1 MSWFSRHYNHWT
13 VLRPWPLLIALLLV
27 LMVLGW
33 HARDFRLD
41 ASADSL
47 LLENDE
53 DYKVFRELS
62 ERYQS
67 KSFLVVAFVPE
78 QGVFAANTLKRV
90 DQLAFDLE
98 EVPGISSVVSLL
110 DVPLLAQGEGSL
122 TELAGNY
129 RTLRDSE
136 VDLDKARDELTTS
149 PVFSE
154 LIVSADGRTT
164 ALQLNLDEA
173 PEFEALQ
180 GERRRL
186 SQRIGAGKTTSD
198 EKQRFVQLDAQYEL
212 QKRQLNQKRHDTIV
226 AVREVMERHRDAGSL
241 VLGGVSMIAD
251 DMITFIR
258 NDLVTFGLGVFVF
271 LVAML
276 AIVFRAIRWVVLP
289 LASCFFAGLSMMG
302 LLGLAG
308 WQVTVISSNFISLM
322 LILTMSMNVHLV
334 VRYRQLVRDHPELAH
349 PARVLMTMQK
359 MFWPCLYTALTTI
372 LAFGSLVLS
381 SIKPVIDFGWMMS
394 LGLVVTFAVSFL
406 LFPSL
411 LVVLGPAQKG
421 ESASVPG
428 LKFTTTLSRITAQRG
443 RLVITTSLALAILG
457 GIGITRLEVENS
469 FINYFGKDT
478 EIYRG
483 LNLIDRELGGTTPL
497 DVIVRFEPEPEI
509 AATDESDDD
518 LALLL
523 GSVSQGDP
531 VDYWFTPR
539 KIKTVSMVHDFLES
553 RYGVGQVLSLASL
566 IRVGESI
573 SKAPFDTFEL
583 AVLYKRMPD
592 DLKAALLSPYVSIER
607 DEVRLTAR
615 IRDSLPDLR
624 RNVLLQE
631 IQSGLE
637 KELNLEPEAFQV
649 SGLVVLYN
657 NMLQSLFSSQ
667 IMSLGVVMLGIALML
682 LILFRSLR
690 LAVIGIAPNLLAAAI
705 ILGVMGWARIPLD
718 MMTITIASIT
728 LGIAVDNS
736 IHYIYRFRSEI
747 GRVGDYV
754 ETLHYCHANIG
765 RAIFY
770 TAITI
775 IAGFS
780 ILVLSNFL
788 PTIYFGVFTALG
800 MAMALLA
807 SLTLLPRLILWL
819 RPFGR

>member
-1 MSWFSRHYNHWT
+1 MSWFSRHYNHWA

-78 QGVFAANTLKRV
+78 QGVFAASTLKRV
-90 DQLAFDLE
+90 DKLALDVE

-186 SQRIGAGKTTSD
+186 SQRIGAGKATSD

-226 AVREVMERHRDAGSL
+226 AVREVMERHHDAGSL

-334 VRYRQLVRDHPELAH
+334 VRHRQLVRDHPELAH
-349 PARVLMTMQK
+349 RARVLMTMQK

-406 LFPSL
+406 LFPAL
-411 LVVLGPAQKG
+411 LAVLGPAQKG

-428 LKFTTTLSRITAQRG
+428 LKFTATLSRITAQRG

-483 LNLIDRELGGTTPL
+483 LKLIDRELGGTTPL

>member
-47 LLENDE
+47 LLENDQ

-180 GERRRL
+180 GERRRM
-186 SQRIGAGKTTSD
+186 SQRIGAGKATSD

-226 AVREVMERHRDAGSL
+226 AVREVMERHHDAGSL

-334 VRYRQLVRDHPELAH
+334 VRHRQLVRDHPELAH
-349 PARVLMTMQK
+349 PERVLMTMQK

-411 LVVLGPAQKG
+411 LAVLGPAQKG

-428 LKFTTTLSRITAQRG
+428 LKFTATLSRITAQRG

-483 LNLIDRELGGTTPL
+483 LKLIDRELGGTTPL

-637 KELNLEPEAFQV
+637 KELNLEPEAFQI

-807 SLTLLPRLILWL
+807 SLTLLPRMILWL

>member
-1 MSWFSRHYNHWT
+1 MNWFSRHYNHWT

-47 LLENDE
+47 LLENDQ
-53 DYKVFRELS
+53 DYKVFRDLS

-67 KSFLVVAFVPE
+67 KSFLVVALVPE
-78 QGVFAANTLKRV
+78 QGVFAASTLKRV
-90 DQLAFDLE
+90 DQLALDLE

-136 VDLDKARDELTTS
+136 VDLQKARDELTTS

-180 GERRRL
+180 GERRRM
-186 SQRIGAGKTTSD
+186 SQRIGAGKATSD

-271 LVAML
+271 LVVML

-334 VRYRQLVRDHPELAH
+334 VRHRQLVRDHPDMAH

-411 LVVLGPAQKG
+411 LAVLGPAQKG

-428 LKFTTTLSRITAQRG
+428 LKFTATLSRITAQRG

-483 LNLIDRELGGTTPL
+483 LKLIDRELGGTTPL

-509 AATDESDDD
+509 AASDESDDD

>member
-47 LLENDE
+47 LLENDQ

-67 KSFLVVAFVPE
+67 KSFLVVALVPE
-78 QGVFAANTLKRV
+78 RGVFAASTLKRV
-90 DQLAFDLE
+90 DQLALDLE

-173 PEFEALQ
+173 LEFEALQ
-180 GERRRL
+180 GERRRM
-186 SQRIGAGKTTSD
+186 SQRIGAGKATSD
-198 EKQRFVQLDAQYEL
+198 EKQRFVQLDAQSEL

-226 AVREVMERHRDAGSL
+226 AVREVMERHHDAGSL

-334 VRYRQLVRDHPELAH
+334 VRHRQLVRDHPELAH

-411 LVVLGPAQKG
+411 LAVLGPAQKG

-428 LKFTTTLSRITAQRG
+428 LKFTATLSRITAQRG

-483 LNLIDRELGGTTPL
+483 LKLIDRELGGTTPL

-807 SLTLLPRLILWL
+807 SLTLLPKLILWL

>member
-13 VLRPWPLLIALLLV
+13 VLRPWPLLIALLLM

-47 LLENDE
+47 LLENDQ
-53 DYKVFRELS
+53 DYKVFRDLS

-173 PEFEALQ
+173 LEFEALQ
-180 GERRRL
+180 GERRRM
-186 SQRIGAGKTTSD
+186 SQRIGAGKATSD

-226 AVREVMERHRDAGSL
+226 AVREVMERHHDAGSL

-334 VRYRQLVRDHPELAH
+334 VRHRQLVRDHPELAH

-411 LVVLGPAQKG
+411 LAVLGPAQKG

-428 LKFTTTLSRITAQRG
+428 LKFTATLSRITAQRG

-483 LNLIDRELGGTTPL
+483 LKLIDRELGGTTPL

-607 DEVRLTAR
+607 DEMRLTAR

>member
-180 GERRRL
+180 GERRRM
-186 SQRIGAGKTTSD
+186 SQRIGAGKATSD

-226 AVREVMERHRDAGSL
+226 AVREVMERHHDAGSL

-334 VRYRQLVRDHPELAH
+334 VRHRQLVRDHPELAH

-411 LVVLGPAQKG
+411 LAVLGPAQKG

-428 LKFTTTLSRITAQRG
+428 LKFTATLSRITAQRG

-483 LNLIDRELGGTTPL
+483 LKLIDRELGGTTPL

-607 DEVRLTAR
+607 DEMRLTAR

>member
-47 LLENDE
+47 LLENDQ

-173 PEFEALQ
+173 LEFEALQ
-180 GERRRL
+180 GERRRM
-186 SQRIGAGKTTSD
+186 SQRIGAGKATSD

-226 AVREVMERHRDAGSL
+226 AVREVMERHHDAGSL

-334 VRYRQLVRDHPELAH
+334 VRHRQLVRDHPELAH

-411 LVVLGPAQKG
+411 LAVLGPAQKG

-428 LKFTTTLSRITAQRG
+428 LKFTATLSRITAQRG

-483 LNLIDRELGGTTPL
+483 LKLIDRELGGTTPL

-607 DEVRLTAR
+607 DEMRLTAR

-690 LAVIGIAPNLLAAAI
+690 LAVIGMAPNLLAAAI

>member
-78 QGVFAANTLKRV
+78 QGVFAASTLKRV
-90 DQLAFDLE
+90 DQLALDLE

-186 SQRIGAGKTTSD
+186 SQRIGAGKATSD

-226 AVREVMERHRDAGSL
+226 AVREVMGRHHDAGSL

-334 VRYRQLVRDHPELAH
+334 VRHRQLVRDHPELAH

-411 LVVLGPAQKG
+411 LAVLGPAQKG

-428 LKFTTTLSRITAQRG
+428 LKFTATLSRITAQRG

-483 LNLIDRELGGTTPL
+483 LKLIDRELGGTTPL

-637 KELNLEPEAFQV
+637 KELNLEPGAFQV

>member
-47 LLENDE
+47 LLENDQ

-90 DQLAFDLE
+90 DQLALDLE

-186 SQRIGAGKTTSD
+186 SQRIGAGKATSD

-226 AVREVMERHRDAGSL
+226 AVREVMERHHDAGSL

-334 VRYRQLVRDHPELAH
+334 VRHRQLVRDHPELAH

-411 LVVLGPAQKG
+411 LAVLGPAQKG

-428 LKFTTTLSRITAQRG
+428 LKFTATLSRITAQRG

-483 LNLIDRELGGTTPL
+483 LKLIDRELGGTTPL

-509 AATDESDDD
+509 AASDESDDD

-807 SLTLLPRLILWL
+807 SLTLLPRMILWL

>member
-1 MSWFSRHYNHWT
+1 
-13 VLRPWPLLIALLLV
+13 
-27 LMVLGW
+27 
-33 HARDFRLD
+33 
-41 ASADSL
+41 
-47 LLENDE
+47 
-53 DYKVFRELS
+53 
-62 ERYQS
+62 
-67 KSFLVVAFVPE
+67 
-78 QGVFAANTLKRV
+78 
-90 DQLAFDLE
+90 
-98 EVPGISSVVSLL
+98 
-110 DVPLLAQGEGSL
+110 
-122 TELAGNY
+122 
-129 RTLRDSE
+129 
-136 VDLDKARDELTTS
+136 
-149 PVFSE
+149 
-154 LIVSADGRTT
+154 
-164 ALQLNLDEA
+164 
-173 PEFEALQ
+173 
-180 GERRRL
+180 
-186 SQRIGAGKTTSD
+186 
-198 EKQRFVQLDAQYEL
+198 
-212 QKRQLNQKRHDTIV
+212 
-226 AVREVMERHRDAGSL
+226 
-241 VLGGVSMIAD
+241 
-251 DMITFIR
+251 
-258 NDLVTFGLGVFVF
+258 
-271 LVAML
+271 
-276 AIVFRAIRWVVLP
+276 
-289 LASCFFAGLSMMG
+289 
-302 LLGLAG
+302 
-308 WQVTVISSNFISLM
+308 
-322 LILTMSMNVHLV
+322 
-334 VRYRQLVRDHPELAH
+334 VRDQPELAH
-349 PARVLMTMQK
+349 PERVLMTMQK

-406 LFPSL
+406 LFPAL
-411 LVVLGPAQKG
+411 LAVLGPAQKG
-421 ESASVPG
+421 ESAVVPG
-428 LKFTTTLSRITAQRG
+428 LKFTATLSRITATQG
-443 RLVITTSLALAILG
+443 RLVITISLALAILG
-457 GIGITRLEVENS
+457 GMGITRLEVENS

-483 LNLIDRELGGTTPL
+483 LKLIDRELGGTTPL

-509 AATDESDDD
+509 APAEESDDD

-583 AVLYKRMPD
+583 AVLYKRMPG

-624 RNVLLQE
+624 RNALLQE

-637 KELNLEPEAFQV
+637 KELGLRPEEFQV

-667 IMSLGVVMLGIALML
+667 IMSLGVVMLGIGLML

-705 ILGVMGWARIPLD
+705 ILGVMGWSRIPLD

-736 IHYIYRFRSEI
+736 IHYISRFRSEI

-800 MAMALLA
+800 IAMALLA

>member
-1 MSWFSRHYNHWT
+1 MNWFSRHYNHCA

-67 KSFLVVAFVPE
+67 KSFLVVALVPE
-78 QGVFAANTLKRV
+78 QGVFAASTLKKV
-90 DQLAFDLE
+90 DQLALDLE

-180 GERRRL
+180 GERRRM
-186 SQRIGAGKTTSD
+186 SQRIGAGKATSD

-226 AVREVMERHRDAGSL
+226 AVREVMERHHDAGSL

-334 VRYRQLVRDHPELAH
+334 VRHRQLVRDHPDMAH
-349 PARVLMTMQK
+349 PERVLMTMQK

-411 LVVLGPAQKG
+411 LAVLGPAQKG

-428 LKFTTTLSRITAQRG
+428 LKFTATLSRITAQRG

-483 LNLIDRELGGTTPL
+483 LKLIDRELGGTTPL

-509 AATDESDDD
+509 AASDESDDD

>member
-1 MSWFSRHYNHWT
+1 MNWFSRHYNHWA

-67 KSFLVVAFVPE
+67 KSFLVVALVPE
-78 QGVFAANTLKRV
+78 QGVFAASTLKKV
-90 DQLAFDLE
+90 DQLALDLE

-173 PEFEALQ
+173 PELEALQ

-186 SQRIGAGKTTSD
+186 SQRISAGKATSN

-212 QKRQLNQKRHDTIV
+212 QKRQLNQKRHDTING
-226 AVREVMERHRDAGSL
+226 VREVMERHHDAGSL

-334 VRYRQLVRDHPELAH
+334 VRHRQLVRDHPELAH

-411 LVVLGPAQKG
+411 LAVLGPAQKG

-428 LKFTTTLSRITAQRG
+428 LKFTATLSRITAQRG

-483 LNLIDRELGGTTPL
+483 LKLIDRELGGTTPL

-583 AVLYKRMPD
+583 AVLYKRMPE

-637 KELNLEPEAFQV
+637 KELNLEPEAFRI

-780 ILVLSNFL
+780 RLVLSNFL
-788 PTIYFGVFTALG
+788 PTIDFGVFTALG

>member
-1 MSWFSRHYNHWT
+1 MNSFSRHYNNWIL
-13 VLRPWPLLIALLLV
+13 LRPWPLLIGLLLV

-47 LLENDE
+47 LLENDR
-53 DYKVFRELS
+53 DLKVFRDLS

-67 KSFLVVAFVPE
+67 KSFLVVALVPE
-78 QGVFAANTLKRV
+78 QGVFVTNTLKRV
-90 DQLAFDLE
+90 DQLARNLE

-129 RTLRDSE
+129 RTLRDGG
-136 VDLDKARDELTTS
+136 VDLQKVRHELTTS

-164 ALQLNLDEA
+164 ALQLNLDDA
-173 PEFEALQ
+173 LEFDAVQ

-186 SQRIGAGKTTSD
+186 LQRISEGEVTPE
-198 EKQRFVQLDAQYEL
+198 EKQRFAQLDAEYQL
-212 QKRQLNQKRHDTIV
+212 QKQRLNQKRHDTIV
-226 AVREVMERHRDAGSL
+226 AVREVMEGHRDTGYL

-271 LVAML
+271 LVVML
-276 AIVFRAIRWVVLP
+276 AIVFRAARWVALP
-289 LASCFFAGLSMMG
+289 LASCFFAGLSMVG
-302 LLGLAG
+302 LLGLVG

-334 VRYRQLVRDHPELAH
+334 VRHRQLVRDHPDMSH
-349 PARVLMTMQK
+349 QARVLMTMQK

-394 LGLVVTFAVSFL
+394 IGLVVTFAVSFL
-406 LFPSL
+406 LFPAL
-411 LVVLGPAQKG
+411 LAVLGPAQKK

-428 LKFTTTLSRITAQRG
+428 LGFTATLSRVTAKQG
-443 RLVITTSLALAILG
+443 RLVIMTSLVLAILG

-483 LNLIDRELGGTTPL
+483 LKLIDRELGGTTPL

-509 AATDESDDD
+509 ASAEESDDD

-523 GSVSQGDP
+523 DSVSQGDP
-531 VDYWFTPR
+531 VDYWFTPQ
-539 KIKTVSMVHDFLES
+539 KIKTLSAVHDFLES

-573 SKAPFDTFEL
+573 SKAP
-583 AVLYKRMPD
+583 
-592 DLKAALLSPYVSIER
+592 
-607 DEVRLTAR
+607 
-615 IRDSLPDLR
+615 
-624 RNVLLQE
+624 
-631 IQSGLE
+631 
-637 KELNLEPEAFQV
+637 LNLRCSTKGCRTTSKQ
-649 SGLVVLYN
+649 
-657 NMLQSLFSSQ
+657 
-667 IMSLGVVMLGIALML
+667 
-682 LILFRSLR
+682 R
-690 LAVIGIAPNLLAAAI
+690 
-705 ILGVMGWARIPLD
+705 
-718 MMTITIASIT
+718 
-728 LGIAVDNS
+728 
-736 IHYIYRFRSEI
+736 
-747 GRVGDYV
+747 
-754 ETLHYCHANIG
+754 C
-765 RAIFY
+765 
-770 TAITI
+770 
-775 IAGFS
+775 
-780 ILVLSNFL
+780 
-788 PTIYFGVFTALG
+788 
-800 MAMALLA
+800 
-807 SLTLLPRLILWL
+807 
-819 RPFGR
+819 

>member
-1 MSWFSRHYNHWT
+1 MNWFSRHYNHWT

-67 KSFLVVAFVPE
+67 KSFLVVALVPE
-78 QGVFAANTLKRV
+78 QGVFAASTLKKV
-90 DQLAFDLE
+90 DQLALALE

-180 GERRRL
+180 GERRRM
-186 SQRIGAGKTTSD
+186 SQRIGAGKATSN
-198 EKQRFVQLDAQYEL
+198 EKQHFVQLDAQYEL

-226 AVREVMERHRDAGSL
+226 AVREVMERHHDAGSL

-334 VRYRQLVRDHPELAH
+334 VRHRQLVRDHPDMAH

-411 LVVLGPAQKG
+411 LAVLGPAQKG

-428 LKFTTTLSRITAQRG
+428 LKFTATLSRITAQRG

-483 LNLIDRELGGTTPL
+483 LKLIDRELGGTTPL

-509 AATDESDDD
+509 AASDESDDD

-553 RYGVGQVLSLASL
+553 RHGVGQVLSLASL

-705 ILGVMGWARIPLD
+705 ILGVMGWAGIPLD

>member
-1 MSWFSRHYNHWT
+1 MNWFSRHYNHCA

-67 KSFLVVAFVPE
+67 KSFLAVALVPE
-78 QGVFAANTLKRV
+78 QGVFAASTLKKV
-90 DQLAFDLE
+90 DQLALALE

-180 GERRRL
+180 GERRRM
-186 SQRIGAGKTTSD
+186 SQRIGAGKATSD

-334 VRYRQLVRDHPELAH
+334 VRHRQLVRDHPDMAH
-349 PARVLMTMQK
+349 PERVLMTMQK

-411 LVVLGPAQKG
+411 LAVLGPAQKG

-428 LKFTTTLSRITAQRG
+428 LKFTATLSRITAQRG

-483 LNLIDRELGGTTPL
+483 LKLIDRELGGTTPL

-566 IRVGESI
+566 IRVGEAI